1 MNENDMAEEAGR
13 GILAAEE
20 AARRRAEKQA
30 RLEANPTRRAAI
42 AAYHRVMKL
51 LLGDEA
57 DTACRVTAPRMGAR
71 TEIRGGMAR
80 TVFASGEATPWS
92 SLADEMAKA
101 EAPTV
106 ESLIWRSWHDRGKRR
121 G

>member
-1 MNENDMAEEAGR
+1 MNENDIAEEAGR
-13 GILAAEE
+13 GILAAEA
-20 AARRRAEKQA
+20 AARRRAERDA
-30 RLEANPTRRAAI
+30 LLAANPTRKAAI
-42 AAYHRVMKL
+42 AAYHRFMKM

-57 DTACRVTAPRMGAR
+57 AAAVAPRIDAR
-71 TEIRGGMAR
+71 TEIRGDGLVR

-106 ESLIWRSWHDRGKRR
+106 ESLIWRSWRDRAKRR